1 MANPQYC
8 ALLGYREAELRQMTF
23 QAITHPD
30 DLDDDWQ
37 GFQRMM
43 AGDLPIYQVEKRYLT
58 KQGEAIPVII
68 NAAPV
73 YDVNGQPL
81 YSVGHV
87 QDIRERQAIDRMK
100 DEFISIVSH
109 ELRTPITSIQGALAL
124 LGAGVYKNR
133 PEKAKAMLDI
143 AINNSERLVHLV
155 DDILSFERL
164 ESGRVQLD
172 PEPCQVEDL
181 FAQALDSVK
190 ALADQSHIALKS
202 QPISATLQAAP
213 DAIVQTLTN
222 LLSNAIKFSA
232 PGSTVCLRAT
242 TVHHIPIPIDQ
253 APVET
258 TTPPSTTLSP
268 VPTVPKSPQ
277 SPHSPL
283 PTPHSPPQ
291 SLLLTV
297 QDQGRGIPAD
307 KIESVFE
314 QFQQVDA
321 SDSRQRGGTGL
332 GLAICKRIVEQH
344 RGRIW
349 VESQLGQGST
359 FYVALPLT
367 LALTPE
373 EKTYV

>member
-1 MANPQYC
+1 
-8 ALLGYREAELRQMTF
+8 
-23 QAITHPD
+23 
-30 DLDDDWQ
+30 
-37 GFQRMM
+37 MM

-232 PGSTVCLRAT
+232 PGCTVWLRAT
-242 TVHHIPIPIDQ
+242 TIDHLPDNPQPIPVGVRSPRPHRSL
-253 APVET
+253 APEANYV
-258 TTPPSTTLSP
+258 LI
-268 VPTVPKSPQ
+268 
-277 SPHSPL
+277 
-283 PTPHSPPQ
+283 
-291 SLLLTV
+291 TV

-307 KIESVFE
+307 KLDHIFE
-314 QFQQVDA
+314 HFQQVDA

-344 RGRIW
+344 QGRIW
-349 VESQLGQGST
+349 AESQLGQGST
-359 FYVALPLT
+359 FSVVLPLT
-367 LALTPE
+367 LAIDPA
-373 EKTYV
+373 EKTHD